1 MSSATYKA
9 AFETELSH
17 DYRGKHALLLIS
29 VGQDYHEGGKF
40 EATIDLVNRQGFASC
55 TIAVADILQRHNLSS
70 YSYEEVYKVSA
81 ASGEQW
87 LARNQGAIN
96 RLATVTRILRW
107 EECLLDP
114 GYRPLLDR
122 VQFEYE
128 NNRDYRAEVN
138 GTIGLFLDRLHKRDP
153 EADLEEARFRCL
165 NYLIEECPIIMP
177 LWASQGIDFV
187 VYPQPMTRAMAATRQ
202 LFVEPHHPAHGHWLS
217 LKFKKRAA
225 VVDQPVPAVGR
236 PIWAT
241 AAFAI

>member
-1 MSSATYKA
+1 MSATYKA
-9 AFETELSH
+9 TFETDLPH
-17 DYRGKHALLLIS
+17 QYQGKHALLLIS

-55 TIAVADILQRHNLSS
+55 TIAVADILQRHNLSN
-70 YSYEEVYKVSA
+70 YSYEEVYQVSSA
-81 ASGEQW
+81 AGEQW
-87 LARNQGAIN
+87 LERNQAAIN

-107 EECLLDP
+107 EACLLDP

-128 NNRDYRAEVN
+128 NNRDYRTEVN
-138 GTIGLFLDRLHKRDP
+138 GTIGLFLERLQKRDP
-153 EADLEEARFRCL
+153 DADLEEAKFRCL
-165 NYLIEECPIIMP
+165 TYLIEECPIIMP

-187 VYPQPMTRAMAATRQ
+187 IYPQPMTRAMAETRR
-202 LFVEPHHPAHGHWLS
+202 LFVAPHHPEQAHWLS

-225 VVDQPVPAVGR
+225 IVGR
-236 PIWAT
+236 PLPVNAHPVWAT

>member
-1 MSSATYKA
+1 MSATYKA
-9 AFETELSH
+9 TFETDLSH
-17 DYRGKHALLLIS
+17 QYHGKHALLLIS

-40 EATIDLVNRQGFASC
+40 DATIDLVNRQGFASC
-55 TIAVADILQRHNLSS
+55 TIAVADILQRHNLSN

-81 ASGEQW
+81 AAGEQW
-87 LARNQGAIN
+87 LERNQSAIN

-107 EECLLDP
+107 EQCLLDP

-128 NNRDYRAEVN
+128 NNRAYRTEVD
-138 GTIGLFLDRLHKRDP
+138 GTIGLFLERLHKRDAQ
-153 EADLEEARFRCL
+153 ADLDEAKYRCL
-165 NYLIEECPIIMP
+165 TYLIEECPIIMP

-187 VYPQPMTRAMAATRQ
+187 IYPQPMTRAMAETRR
-202 LFVEPHHPAHGHWLS
+202 LFVEPHYPDHGHWLS

-225 VVDQPVPAVGR
+225 AADQPR
-236 PIWAT
+236 PVAAHPVWAT